1 MALAAAVGVGR
12 QHAAGEPS
20 GSDGTDALEPRL
32 RSGPVVLTA
41 EGRRDAYRRLDRIGI
56 QLYTVRKLM
65 PQDPDG
71 TLAALAQIG
80 YSEVELAG
88 LYGLAPVAMRQMLD
102 RHHLSAVS
110 GHLGLTVMRR
120 DWARALD
127 DAATLGQRYIVCSWI
142 DESERSADDYRRIA
156 AELNRLADQS
166 QRMGIQFAYHN
177 HTYEFE
183 TVGGQ
188 IPYDLLLTGCDPH
201 LVQMEVDLMWM
212 VKAGG
217 DPLSYFAR
225 FPGRFPM
232 VHVKDMTHAGVMTD
246 VGQGTID
253 FRAIFAQSDRAGIKH
268 YFVEHDE
275 PPMPLADCRAS
286 YEYLRQLAF

>member
-1 MALAAAVGVGR
+1 MSLAAAVCVGR
-12 QHAAGEPS
+12 QHAAGETG
-20 GSDGTDALEPRL
+20 GSDGTDALQARP
-32 RSGPVVLTA
+32 RSGPGLLGA
-41 EGRRDAYRRLDRIGI
+41 RGRPDAYRRLDRIGI

-71 TLAALAQIG
+71 TLGALAQIG

-88 LYGLAPVAMRQMLD
+88 LYGLRPAAMREMLD

-110 GHLGLTVMRR
+110 GHLRLTDMRL
-120 DWARALD
+120 DWARTLD

-142 DESERSADDYRRIA
+142 DESERTADDYRRIA

-166 QRMGIQFAYHN
+166 QRLGIQFAYHN

-183 TVGGQ
+183 TVGGLT
-188 IPYDLLLTGCDPH
+188 PYDLLLTGCDPH

-212 VKAGG
+212 IKAGG

-232 VHVKDMTHAGVMTD
+232 VHVKDMTQQGVMAD
-246 VGQGTID
+246 VGQGAID

-275 PPMPLADCRAS
+275 PPNPLADARRC
-286 YEYLRQLAF
+286 YEYLRRLTF